1 MAEPIGFQVRL
12 PDSYDAAIEKVT
24 HALKNEGFGV
34 LTSIDV
40 KETLKEKLDV
50 DFRRY
55 IILGA
60 CNPPLAYK
68 ALQSQPLIGLLL
80 PCNVTIEEQ
89 EGGTLVSIAN
99 PDAMLTIDPLSAS
112 DAVCTVAAEA
122 RARLERVAQALQG

>member
-1 MAEPIGFQVRL
+1 MAEPIGFQVKL
-12 PDSYDAAIEKVT
+12 TENYDAAIEKVT
-24 HALKNEGFGV
+24 NALKNEGFGV

-112 DAVCTVAAEA
+112 DAVCAVAAEA